1 MGSQH
6 LDVDM
11 NNMILRFSLP
21 LRLLWLSLAHLHFY
35 THTYMSKL
43 KTDIHTK
50 FLDVCKLS
58 SLNMIASYKWDGKT
72 AANTIINQY
81 YDEVKKLKAMKVNW
95 WITLSL
101 FIERLFRVMAENQH
115 QKKSSYL
122 LSSVWFLSPAP
133 LPTVKLPLAACQS
146 QFTRVTSQIIIW
158 NRKCFRDPLTRSP
171 LGHIEHLC
179 GPKTWVL
186 RMLYSVQRIW
196 HNVTAHKNGNVTKVS
211 WGKRHLRPPV
221 GICECTAWWDSG

>member
-1 MGSQH
+1 
-6 LDVDM
+6 
-11 NNMILRFSLP
+11 
-21 LRLLWLSLAHLHFY
+21 
-35 THTYMSKL
+35 MSKL

-50 FLDVCKLS
+50 FLDVYQLS

-101 FIERLFRVMAENQH
+101 FIEKLFRVMAENQH

-171 LGHIEHLC
+171 LATQSIFVALKREYSACFIQCKGSDIMWRICDSPQEWECYQGKLREAPHASTC
-179 GPKTWVL
+179 GYLWVHGLVGQRLENCLWSKRSNL
-186 RMLYSVQRIW
+186 RTLFILPFWSIPGVNYS
-196 HNVTAHKNGNVTKVS
+196 
-211 WGKRHLRPPV
+211 
-221 GICECTAWWDSG
+221 